1 MPGRPLYDRIAC
13 DLCEYHRMAMLTLR
27 NLHLSYGD
35 PALIDGIDLSIEPGE
50 RICLMGRN
58 GEGKSTL
65 LKLIAGDLKAD
76 DGERVVAQGLRIARL
91 TQEVPEQLH
100 GSVFDVVADG
110 VGATADL
117 IKRYHVATLAL
128 ADDSSDAALG
138 RLEQVQQ
145 QLEAADGWRLEQQ
158 VESVISR
165 MRIVADDLFDSLSG
179 GMKRRVLLA
188 RALAADPQLLLLDE
202 PTNHLDVEAIVWLEE
217 FLLDWPGT
225 LIFIT
230 HDRGFLQRLATRIV
244 ELDRGRVVDFPGDYA
259 NFLRRREEMDHAE
272 ARAQARFDKRLAQ
285 EEVWVRQGIKARRTR
300 NEGRVRRLQAMRR
313 EYGERRSRQ
322 GTARLAMNAAD
333 RSGKL
338 VCEVDGVSYAW
349 DGHPIIRDFST
360 IILRGDRV
368 GIIGPNGCGK
378 STLLNLL
385 LGRLAPDSGS
395 IELGTRIEVAYFDQM
410 RDQLDLDR
418 TVLDNV
424 AGGSDKIDING
435 KQKHVISYLQ
445 DFLFPAKRCR
455 QPVRALS
462 GGERNRLLLAK
473 LFTRPANVLVM
484 DEPTNDLDL
493 ETLELLEELL
503 LEFDGTLLL
512 VSHDRAFLDNVVTS
526 TLVFEGEG
534 RVNAYVGGYQ
544 DWLRQRAPTEQRA
557 TKPATLKKTSEPAAG
572 TRADGVGGPK
582 KLSYKDQRELDQ
594 LPQRIEALDKE
605 LEMAQAALG
614 DPDLYRQAPERV
626 DELNRH
632 MQALEEELAQAYAR
646 WETLES

>member
-1 MPGRPLYDRIAC
+1 
-13 DLCEYHRMAMLTLR
+13 
-27 NLHLSYGD
+27 
-35 PALIDGIDLSIEPGE
+35 
-50 RICLMGRN
+50 
-58 GEGKSTL
+58 
-65 LKLIAGDLKAD
+65 
-76 DGERVVAQGLRIARL
+76 
-91 TQEVPEQLH
+91 
-100 GSVFDVVADG
+100 
-110 VGATADL
+110 
-117 IKRYHVATLAL
+117 
-128 ADDSSDAALG
+128 
-138 RLEQVQQ
+138 
-145 QLEAADGWRLEQQ
+145 
-158 VESVISR
+158 
-165 MRIVADDLFDSLSG
+165 
-179 GMKRRVLLA
+179 
-188 RALAADPQLLLLDE
+188 
-202 PTNHLDVEAIVWLEE
+202 
-217 FLLDWPGT
+217 
-225 LIFIT
+225 
-230 HDRGFLQRLATRIV
+230 
-244 ELDRGRVVDFPGDYA
+244 
-259 NFLRRREEMDHAE
+259 
-272 ARAQARFDKRLAQ
+272 
-285 EEVWVRQGIKARRTR
+285 
-300 NEGRVRRLQAMRR
+300 
-313 EYGERRSRQ
+313 
-322 GTARLAMNAAD
+322 MNAAD

-557 TKPATLKKTSEPAAG
+557 TKPATLKKTSGPAAG
-572 TRADGVGGPK
+572 TRADGVAEQAQLQGSARTRSAATTYRGVGQGAGNGPGGP
-582 KLSYKDQRELDQ
+582 
-594 LPQRIEALDKE
+594 
-605 LEMAQAALG
+605 G
-614 DPDLYRQAPERV
+614 
-626 DELNRH
+626 
-632 MQALEEELAQAYAR
+632 
-646 WETLES
+646 

>member
-1 MPGRPLYDRIAC
+1 
-13 DLCEYHRMAMLTLR
+13 MALLTLR

-65 LKLIAGDLKAD
+65 LKLISGELQAD
-76 DGERVVAQGLRIARL
+76 DGERVVAQGQRVARL
-91 TQEVPEQLH
+91 TQEIPEQLH
-100 GSVFDVVADG
+100 GSVFAVVADG
-110 VGATADL
+110 VGATAEL
-117 IKRYHVATLAL
+117 IKQYHAAIVALSGDSGEAAL
-128 ADDSSDAALG
+128 A

-145 QLEAADGWRLEQQ
+145 RLEAADGWRLEQQ

-165 MRIVADDLFDSLSG
+165 MQLNPDDAFDALSG

-202 PTNHLDVEAIVWLEE
+202 PTNHLDVESIVWLED
-217 FLLDWPGT
+217 FLLAWPGT
-225 LIFIT
+225 LVFIT

-244 ELDRGRVVDFPGDYA
+244 ELDRGAISDFPGDYQ
-259 NFLRRREEMDHAE
+259 NYLRRRDEMDNAE
-272 ARAQARFDKRLAQ
+272 AQAQARFDKQLAQ

-300 NEGRVRRLQAMRR
+300 NEGRVRRLEAMRR
-313 EYGERRSRQ
+313 EYGDRRSRQ
-322 GTARLAMNAAD
+322 GSARLTMNAAD

-338 VCEVDGVSYAW
+338 VCEAEGVSYAW
-349 DGHPIIRDFST
+349 DGEPIIRDFST
-360 IILRGDRV
+360 TIMRGDRI

-385 LGRLAPDSGS
+385 LGRLKPDKGS
-395 IELGTRIEVAYFDQM
+395 IVLGTKIEVAYFDQL
-410 RDQLDLDR
+410 RDQLDLEK
-418 TVLDNV
+418 TVIDNV
-424 AGGSDKIDING
+424 AGGSDKVSIGG
-435 KQKHVISYLQ
+435 KEKHVISYLQ
-445 DFLFPAKRCR
+445 DFLFPPKRCR
-455 QPVRALS
+455 QPAKSLS

-473 LFTRPANVLVM
+473 LFTRPANILVM

-526 TLVFEGEG
+526 TLVFEGDG

-544 DWLRQRAPTEQRA
+544 DWLRQRAVPAKVVGKAAIQK
-557 TKPATLKKTSEPAAG
+557 KPAAPKAPEP
-572 TRADGVGGPK
+572 VKPK

-594 LPQRIEALDKE
+594 LPARIEALDAE
-605 LEMAQAALG
+605 SAEIQAALAN
-614 DPDLYRQAPERV
+614 PDLYRESPDKVNELNERV
-626 DELNRH
+626 QQVEQELAHAYKRWE
-632 MQALEEELAQAYAR
+632 ALEG
-646 WETLES
+646 

>member
-1 MPGRPLYDRIAC
+1 MPHVCDRIASPVN
-13 DLCEYHRMAMLTLR
+13 DSDAMALLTLR

-35 PALIDGIDLSIEPGE
+35 PPLIDGIDLSIEPGE

-65 LKLIAGDLKAD
+65 LRLIAGDLSAD
-76 DGERVVAQGLRIARL
+76 DGERVLAQGQRIARL
-91 TQEVPEQLH
+91 TQEVPAQLR
-100 GSVFDVVADG
+100 GSVFEVVADG

-117 IKRYHVATLAL
+117 VKRYHTAALAL
-128 ADDSSDAALG
+128 EGDGSGAALAA
-138 RLEQVQQ
+138 LEQAQQ
-145 QLEAADGWRLEQQ
+145 QLEDADGWRIEQQ
-158 VESVISR
+158 VERVISR
-165 MRIVADDLFDSLSG
+165 MQLDPDDSFDALSG

-202 PTNHLDVEAIVWLEE
+202 PTNHLDVDAIVWLED
-217 FLLDWPGT
+217 FLLDWSGT
-225 LIFIT
+225 LVFIT

-244 ELDRGRVVDFPGDYA
+244 ELDRGAITDFPGDYQ
-259 NFLRRREEMDHAE
+259 NYLRRREEMDNAE
-272 ARAQARFDKRLAQ
+272 SQAQARFDKQLAQ
-285 EEVWVRQGIKARRTR
+285 EEAWVRQGIKARRTR

-313 EYGERRSRQ
+313 EYSERRSRQ
-322 GTARLAMNAAD
+322 GAARLTMNTAE
-333 RSGKL
+333 RSGRL
-338 VCEVDGVSYAW
+338 VCEAEGVSYAW
-349 DGHPIIRDFST
+349 EGVPVIRDFST
-360 IILRGDRV
+360 TILRGDRI

-385 LGRLAPDSGS
+385 LGRLKPDGGT
-395 IELGTRIEVAYFDQM
+395 IELGTRVEVAYFDQL
-410 RDQLDLDR
+410 RDQLDLEK

-424 AGGSDKIDING
+424 AGGSDKVVIQG

-455 QPVRALS
+455 QPVKALS

-526 TLVFEGEG
+526 TLVFEGDG

-544 DWLRQRAPTEQRA
+544 DWLRQRPQSVVVQSAPRTVA
-557 TKPATLKKTSEPAAG
+557 KPAEQKPASKP
-572 TRADGVGGPK
+572 ADIVRPR
-582 KLSYKDQRELDQ
+582 KLSYKDQRELDR
-594 LPQRIEALDKE
+594 LPAQIEALESE
-605 LEMAQAALG
+605 LDTIQTALG
-614 DPDLYRQAPERV
+614 DPDLYRESPHRVNEFNSRMQQVER
-626 DELNRH
+626 
-632 MQALEEELAQAYAR
+632 ELAEAYAR
-646 WETLES
+646 WEILEGL